1 MFGKDL
7 KKPLFGR
14 GMTVMAVFILLAVLL
29 GARLWYLQMVEADK
43 YKTGAY
49 EQYTTEISISPKR
62 GTIFDRNMTP
72 LAVSDTVE
80 TVFISPYEIANQNE
94 NKEGDKVV
102 DISAQKNKIADFL
115 SETLEVDR
123 AEILERMER
132 TKSKY
137 QIIKKKVERET
148 CDKIRV
154 FINENKIVGIHL
166 EEDVKRSYP
175 YGGLASHIIGFTNS
189 DNAGVLGVES
199 YYNNYLKGSSGK
211 IVTAQN
217 AKGKDMPYK
226 YESYVEAE
234 NGLGVVLTIDWQIQS
249 ILEKNLEIALRDNKA
264 QNRVFG
270 IIMDVNTAEILAPPN
285 PTMI

>member
-175 YGGLASHIIGFTNS
+175 YGSLASHIIGFTNS

-226 YESYVEAE
+226 YESYVEADSASCLPSI
-234 NGLGVVLTIDWQIQS
+234 GRFSRSSKKTSKLRFVTIRRRIVCS
-249 ILEKNLEIALRDNKA
+249 ALLWMSTPQRSS
-264 QNRVFG
+264 
-270 IIMDVNTAEILAPPN
+270 LCPPN